1 MAFNDIPSL
10 KALIVFALVEDRNEL
25 LLKEL
30 LKRGNIAPKAELVA
44 VAAQGKLICRSV
56 SVVMPRQKL
65 TR

>member
-1 MAFNDIPSL
+1 MAFNDIRSL
-10 KALIVFALVEDRNEL
+10 KALIVFAVVEDRNEL

-30 LKRGNIAPKAELVA
+30 LKRGIIAPKAELVA

-56 SVVMPRQKL
+56 SVVTPRKKL